1 MYVESYT
8 TYPTTTLQFVQR
20 DQRVQRVP
28 HALHVLVD
36 NVHEGGGD
44 HPAPTDDHQS
54 QDGGHS
60 CSLITG
66 RGLVLF
72 VSIGGWFETA
82 TSFKTVFLESSI
94 LTPVPLWRVSALD
107 FLVTGIS
114 LLRRYQVRNILEDG
128 PKFWPSRDSDFCK
141 KSDAYPDGSHM
152 LQDPRHHRN
161 M

>member
-1 MYVESYT
+1 MLSHIQLIQLPLYSSYSVTREYKEFLTLYTFLST
-8 TYPTTTLQFVQR
+8 TYTK
-20 DQRVQRVP
+20 
-28 HALHVLVD
+28 
-36 NVHEGGGD
+36 EGVIIPPVKVVEAGR
-44 HPAPTDDHQS
+44 
-54 QDGGHS
+54 
-60 CSLITG
+60 IIG